1 MSEIIQRIIQRTETL
16 RRETAEVLNLLR
28 NPGNVPEGAWS
39 SEDRKRM
46 EEGKPPK
53 HYPEHPNV

>member
-1 MSEIIQRIIQRTETL
+1 MSEIIQRVIQRTGTL

-28 NPGNVPEGAWS
+28 NSGNVPKGAWS

-46 EEGKPPK
+46 EEGKPPRR
-53 HYPEHPNV
+53 YPEHPNL